1 MMTKY
6 LLIGAGIFLGVLGSF
21 VFSFTMSATSTEQ
34 FCLSCHEM
42 TIPSE
47 RLAAT
52 SHGHNTHGIVVEC
65 GDCHIPKEM
74 VPKLW
79 RKISASREVV
89 GHLMGTL
96 DTPEKYAEHLDAMH
110 EREWARMKAADS
122 AECRHCHSP
131 ERWIEESHSK
141 AARMDHATLGEEGV
155 TCIDCHKGIGHP
167 ITVAVEASEDVFGF

>member
-1 MMTKY
+1 MKY
-6 LLIGAGIFLGVLGSF
+6 WLIGVGVVLGVVGSLAF
-21 VFSFTMSATSTEQ
+21 NVTMSVTSHEQ
-34 FCLSCHEM
+34 FCVSCHEM
-42 TIPSE
+42 TIPE
-47 RLAAT
+47 QRLAQT
-52 SHGHNTHGIVVEC
+52 THGKNTHGIVVEC

-96 DTPEKYAEHLDAMH
+96 DTPEKYAAHRDAMH
-110 EREWARMKAADS
+110 EREWTRMKASDS

-131 ERWIEESHSK
+131 ERWVAESHSR
-141 AARMDHATLGEEGV
+141 AAQLDHARMGQEDV

-167 ITVAVEASEDVFGF
+167 IEVAAESSEDLFGF